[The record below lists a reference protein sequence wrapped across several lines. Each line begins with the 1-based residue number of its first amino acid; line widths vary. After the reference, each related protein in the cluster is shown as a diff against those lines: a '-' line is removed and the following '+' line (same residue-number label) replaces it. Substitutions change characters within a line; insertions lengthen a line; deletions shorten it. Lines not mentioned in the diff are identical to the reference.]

1 MKNITNRLKSTGGWC
16 VNGAAFGFLLAG
28 NIACVDTPAS
38 TKNPSNLSAQSLMDP
53 NAASATVSSATKRFE
68 GLKGDV
74 PVVSISYG
82 GADSAE
88 VWRCRASFSMVYG
101 NGLQKLSDLPKSS
114 PEYRAAAAEAFKRM
128 RGELSSCRAI
138 ASATTAQTVTDFA
151 ATEGKFYYVVN
162 PCVSE
167 AASTTKRAGCSFALE
182 ITPVL
187 DYKNT
192 RTDYEVEVLAGM
204 SSAEGRLYG
213 NFNGMRRA
221 AEEANTSYAACV
233 EQAAADR
240 AQQAQLMGL
249 IKLVSAAVVTPLVN
263 GLMAGVGTALNGAI
277 NELLGKAAPQQIMQ
291 IDCPP
296 AKVKLEYYNQLQS
309 QTVQIAKEVLEARSK
324 LAEFD
329 SQYASVEKELA
340 ALKSG
345 NK

>member
-1 MKNITNRLKSTGGWC
+1 MSHNTKQTKSANGRCLGGF
-16 VNGAAFGFLLAG
+16 AFAFLLASQV
-28 NIACVDTPAS
+28 ACVDNPT
-38 TKNPSNLSAQSLMDP
+38 TKPKGSSLTAQSLMDP
-53 NAASATVSSATKRFE
+53 NGASATVSSATKRFD

-128 RGELSSCRAI
+128 RGEVSACRAI
-138 ASATTAQTVTDFA
+138 ASATTAQTVTDYA
-151 ATEGKFYYVVN
+151 ATEGKFYYIVN
-162 PCVSE
+162 PCVS
-167 AASTTKRAGCSFALE
+167 AASSTTKQAGCSFALE
-182 ITPVL
+182 ITPVI

-192 RTDYEVEVLAGM
+192 RTDFEVEVLSGL

-213 NFNGMRRA
+213 NFNSMRRA

-233 EQAAADR
+233 EQEAADR
-240 AQQAQLMGL
+240 ARQAQIMGL
-249 IKLVSAAVVTPLVN
+249 IKIVSAVVVTPLVN

-277 NELLGKAAPQQIMQ
+277 NEILGKAAPQQIMQ
-291 IDCPP
+291 IDCPA
-296 AKVKLEYYNQLQS
+296 AKIKLEQYNQYQS
-309 QTVQIAKEVLEARSK
+309 QTVQIMKEVLEARTK
-324 LAEFD
+324 LSEFD
-329 SQYASVEKELA
+329 SQYASVEKELT

-345 NK
+345 SK